1 MAPKTAQGEKKPL
14 KRSPNEVTEE
24 KVSPEAKKQKAPG
37 PPETSPRASSS
48 SDSAEECRPKK
59 EPRSEEEDSSM
70 VVEELSGSFG
80 VASDLG
86 DEALGD
92 ATKDEPGEDSR
103 RGASLQEEKEGS
115 KEEAPGGLTE
125 AETEE
130 AESTA
135 VPRHDVA
142 QEVREGASGAC
153 RVESDPSP
161 DVLRAGSAGVDDGP
175 GSARRKPTQALKKTY
190 DFKCKFNQTVAF
202 KSFFEN
208 LGNILSEVTLEVRCS
223 PEFSGIV
230 ADSISSDCVCLVQ
243 GKIAGQVEVMNVPVE
258 QAIFCIT
265 VKDVLDIFHNIH
277 PQHFVEI
284 YRVQGSTDV
293 VMHIYEPSLR
303 ASNFKYCIQTLDK
316 EVDTIP
322 LNDMTYSYYVEVELN
337 AFKNAL
343 KTAKNQSVD
352 CIQLLIYENAP
363 SGLSKERSIYFVI
376 KFKGVR
382 TSVSFP
388 YESKI
393 LSDASSTGPLHIK
406 AMDKDA
412 SGPEDDACEEGVL
425 LHDLLDSMQPAYQ
438 GTYQL
443 KNLFSFVKSME
454 RSVIT
459 LRLAKDQPLIMDYP
473 LGCSSTDGIRFVT
486 SATAAD
492 VD

>member
-1 MAPKTAQGEKKPL
+1 M
-14 KRSPNEVTEE
+14 
-24 KVSPEAKKQKAPG
+24 
-37 PPETSPRASSS
+37 
-48 SDSAEECRPKK
+48 
-59 EPRSEEEDSSM
+59 
-70 VVEELSGSFG
+70 
-80 VASDLG
+80 
-86 DEALGD
+86 
-92 ATKDEPGEDSR
+92 
-103 RGASLQEEKEGS
+103 
-115 KEEAPGGLTE
+115 
-125 AETEE
+125 
-130 AESTA
+130 
-135 VPRHDVA
+135 DV
-142 QEVREGASGAC
+142 
-153 RVESDPSP
+153 DPSP
-161 DVLRAGSAGVDDGP
+161 QALQTGSSGVSDGQ
-175 GSARRKPTQALKKTY
+175 ARRTPTQALKKTY

-412 SGPEDDACEEGVL
+412 SGPEEDACEEGVL

-492 VD
+492 LD